1 MKGDQRCKDWT
12 MLAFLG
18 GTGPEGKGLALR
30 FALAGEEVVI
40 GSRDAGRAKEA
51 AESLLELAPGAAI
64 SGDVNEAAAAGANTI
79 FVTVPY
85 EGQQA
90 LLENLAPMLAGK
102 LVVTAVAPMSFV
114 RGRGAVA
121 VDVDDGSAA
130 QEAQNILGDSQ
141 VVAAFQNISA
151 VKLMDPAI
159 EMEGDVVVCSD
170 HAGAREQVIGLVSK
184 IPNLRGVDGGALSN
198 ARYVEQLTTLLVNI
212 NRIYK
217 TQSMVKIVGV

>member
-1 MKGDQRCKDWT
+1 MKGDHCCKDWT

-51 AESLLELAPGAAI
+51 AESLLEVAPCSSI
-64 SGDVNEAAAAGANTI
+64 TGDVNEAAAARANTI

-85 EGQQA
+85 EGQRA
-90 LLENLAPMLAGK
+90 LLENLAPTLAGK

-170 HAGAREQVIGLVSK
+170 HGEAREHVIGLVSK

-217 TQSMVKIVGV
+217 TQSMVRIVGV

>member
-1 MKGDQRCKDWT
+1 

-40 GSRDAGRAKEA
+40 GSRDAGRATEA
-51 AESLLELAPGAAI
+51 AQSLLDLAPGASI
-64 SGDVNEAAAAGANTI
+64 SGDVNEAAAAGASTI

-85 EGQQA
+85 EGQRV
-90 LLENLAPMLAGK
+90 LLENLAPALAGK
-102 LVVTAVAPMSFV
+102 VVVTAVAPMEFA
-114 RGRGAVA
+114 RGRGATALDVA
-121 VDVDDGSAA
+121 DGSAA
-130 QEAQNILGDSQ
+130 QEAQNILGDCQ

-151 VKLMDPAI
+151 VKLMDPSV

-170 HAGAREQVIGLVSK
+170 HREAREQVMGLVSR
-184 IPNLRGVDGGALSN
+184 IPNLRGVDGGALFN
-198 ARYVEQLTTLLVNI
+198 ARYVEQLTALLVNI

-217 TQSMVKIVGV
+217 TQSMIRIVGV

>member
-1 MKGDQRCKDWT
+1 

-30 FALAGEEVVI
+30 FAMAGEEVVI
-40 GSRDAGRAKEA
+40 GSRDAGRAREA
-51 AESLLELAPGAAI
+51 AESLLELAPGSAI
-64 SGDVNEAAAAGANTI
+64 SGDVNEAAAAASII

-85 EGQQA
+85 EGQRT

-121 VDVDDGSAA
+121 LEVDDGSAA
-130 QEAQNILGDSQ
+130 QEAQNILSESQ
-141 VVAAFQNISA
+141 VVASFQNISA
-151 VKLMDPAI
+151 VKLMDPAV

-170 HAGAREQVIGLVSK
+170 HGEAREQVIGLVSK
-184 IPNLRGVDGGALSN
+184 IPKLRGVDGGALSN

-212 NRIYK
+212 NRIHK
-217 TQSMVKIVGV
+217 TQSMIKIVGV

>member
-1 MKGDQRCKDWT
+1 

-51 AESLLELAPGAAI
+51 AESLLELAPGSAI
-64 SGDVNEAAAAGANTI
+64 SGDVNEAAAAASII

-85 EGQQA
+85 EGQRT

-121 VDVDDGSAA
+121 LEVDDGSAA
-130 QEAQNILGDSQ
+130 QEAQNILSESQ

-151 VKLMDPAI
+151 VKLMDPAV

-170 HAGAREQVIGLVSK
+170 HGEAREQVIGLVSK
-184 IPNLRGVDGGALSN
+184 IPKLRGVDGGALSN

-212 NRIYK
+212 NRIHK
-217 TQSMVKIVGV
+217 TQSMIKIVGV

>member
-1 MKGDQRCKDWT
+1 

-40 GSRDAGRAKEA
+40 GSRDAGRATEA
-51 AESLLELAPGAAI
+51 AQSLLELAPGAAI
-64 SGDVNEAAAAGANTI
+64 SGDVNEGAAGAASII

-85 EGQQA
+85 EGQRA
-90 LLENLAPMLAGK
+90 LLEQLVSPLAGK
-102 LVVTAVAPMSFV
+102 LVVTAVAPMSFA
-114 RGRGAVA
+114 RGRGATALDVA
-121 VDVDDGSAA
+121 DGSAA

-151 VKLMDPAI
+151 VKLMDPAV

-170 HAGAREQVIGLVSK
+170 HGGARDEVVQLVSR

-198 ARYVEQLTTLLVNI
+198 ARYVEQLTALLVNI

-217 TQSMVKIVGV
+217 TQSMIKIVGV

>member
-1 MKGDQRCKDWT
+1 

-30 FALAGEEVVI
+30 FAMAGEEVVI
-40 GSRDAGRAKEA
+40 GSRDAGRAREA
-51 AESLLELAPGAAI
+51 AESLLELAPGSSI
-64 SGDVNEAAAAGANTI
+64 SGDVNEAAAAASII

-85 EGQQA
+85 EGQRT
-90 LLENLAPMLAGK
+90 LLENLAPVLAGK

-121 VDVDDGSAA
+121 LEVDDGSAA
-130 QEAQNILGDSQ
+130 QEAQNILAESQ

-151 VKLMDPAI
+151 VKLMDPAV

-170 HAGAREQVIGLVSK
+170 HGEAREQVIGLVSK
-184 IPNLRGVDGGALSN
+184 IPKLRGVDGGALSN

-212 NRIYK
+212 NRIHK
-217 TQSMVKIVGV
+217 TQSMIKIVGV

>member
-1 MKGDQRCKDWT
+1 

-40 GSRDAGRAKEA
+40 GSRDAGRATEA
-51 AESLLELAPGAAI
+51 AQSLLELAPGARI
-64 SGDVNEAAAAGANTI
+64 TGDVNEAAAGAASTI

-85 EGQQA
+85 EGQRA
-90 LLENLAPMLAGK
+90 LLEQLVSPLAGK
-102 LVVTAVAPMSFV
+102 LVVTAVAPMSFA
-114 RGRGAVA
+114 RGRGATALDVA
-121 VDVDDGSAA
+121 DGSAA

-151 VKLMDPAI
+151 VKLMDPAV

-170 HAGAREQVIGLVSK
+170 YGGARDEVVQLVSR

-198 ARYVEQLTTLLVNI
+198 ARYVEQLTALLVNI

-217 TQSMVKIVGV
+217 TQSMIKIVGV